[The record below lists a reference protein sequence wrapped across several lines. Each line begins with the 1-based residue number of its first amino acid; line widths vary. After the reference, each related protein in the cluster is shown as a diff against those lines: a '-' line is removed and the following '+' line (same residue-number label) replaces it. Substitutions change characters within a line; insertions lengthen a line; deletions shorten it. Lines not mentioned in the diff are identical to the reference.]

1 MKNNPSAFSETSLGS
16 GLALSVSDSILQ
28 TKIRVDEHRM
38 ARSQYG
44 IGTGSGHIEFYIYS
58 PNALAASA
66 VLDSTSSGHR
76 VCVGIVDGQASFSK
90 YVGQDTHGWGIE
102 PDGYV
107 WHNGAIVARFTAWT
121 LNDYIGIT
129 LDQVRQALT
138 FTKNGTV
145 LGSVDLPSES
155 AGAIIYYYAA
165 TVSGNPGDLAV
176 WANAGQTP
184 QRYPGSTVGGW
195 FHLGTGLVPLYLATE
210 PYICASDDETPNQKY
225 EGDLDRAQ
233 SPPNINRGVKF
244 WPWGSSAPSQLQ
256 RGGQIQ
262 LTILDPH
269 GDYDELTSLDIR
281 DQLVTISTVYQGE
294 PLSNATP
301 VLEAVIDRCEQPTD
315 QTKLLFCTDKL
326 ALLQSQLV
334 RPLFA
339 PNADPA
345 VAGKPWP
352 LSIGICR
359 TYVPPF
365 YDTANLKMA
374 AGDEFITAVG
384 KWRHGGREWGY
395 TIDYSVDVD
404 GKTFIATE
412 AQTAKV
418 TAETTTFGGTF
429 SESDVDILT
438 NSSGTGV
445 FGSAVAN
452 AHGQPDGWLGTGG
465 YFRDDPINT
474 VFQLV
479 GSSPN
484 KVLRQAQSADTVY
497 RLKRIGSSIAPG
509 ETCAYEVVVKLAPFY
524 GSGTDEFGNPIDI
537 PPAYLGFGCV
547 DTNSF
552 QFYLWKKFPVAD
564 PQFYHGGPAPSP
576 VTYRGTFT
584 NNQNLALP
592 LIFGFLCN
600 NLIQGSG
607 GITSLLEVESIR
619 VVSLPALLQN
629 VTLDGPG
636 LDGMLQDIFI
646 THGPLRADEYDP
658 TGAVAIDADTGYKCG
673 IHVSENET
681 QQCMD
686 VARPVLDSFCA
697 DAYVNRAGK
706 VSTVRLIAP
715 EDVDDADIAGTLT
728 ANDFQGYLQPFPD
741 NAENLRTRL
750 SGCKNYDPYS
760 ESDFANVSLDDV
772 PQIVRKQLEQQF
784 QWTVTANAVLSPKY
798 AAYATTA
805 APLPS
810 QLDREV
816 DGQTEISRVC
826 NLYTSPRHFYV
837 CTVFAKDGRTFEL
850 GDVWDVTYPFRDFE
864 DSSDLVSE
872 LSGAVAPTTRRLFL
886 AGIQEQPSEG
896 ISTLTLWGL

>member
-1 MKNNPSAFSETSLGS
+1 MKNNPSAFSETSLGR

-44 IGTGSGHIEFYIYS
+44 IGENSGHVEFYIYS

-66 VLDSTSSGHR
+66 VLDATSSGHR
-76 VCVGIVDGQASFSK
+76 VCVGIVDGQASFAK
-90 YVGQDTHGWGIE
+90 YVGEDAHGWGIE

-107 WHNGAIVARFTAWT
+107 WHNGAIVARFAAWT
-121 LNDYIGIT
+121 LNDYIGAT
-129 LDQVRQALT
+129 LDQVRQTLT
-138 FTKNGTV
+138 FKKGNTDLGTI
-145 LGSVDLPSES
+145 SLPSES

-195 FHLGTGLVPLYLATE
+195 FHLRTGLVPLYLATE
-210 PYICASDDETPNQKY
+210 PYICASDDEMPNQKF
-225 EGDLDRAQ
+225 EGDIDHAP
-233 SPPNINRGVKF
+233 SINRGVKF

-256 RGGQIQ
+256 RGSQIQ
-262 LTILDPH
+262 VSILDPH
-269 GDYDELTSLDIR
+269 GDYDELMSLDIR
-281 DQLVTISTVYQGE
+281 DQLVSISTVYQGDAF
-294 PLSNATP
+294 STATP
-301 VLEAVIDRCEQPTD
+301 ILEAVIDHCEKPTD
-315 QTKLLFCTDKL
+315 QTKTLFCADKL

-359 TYVPPF
+359 TYAPPF

-384 KWRHGGREWGY
+384 KWRHGGREWAY
-395 TIDYSVDVD
+395 TVNYSVDVD
-404 GKTFIATE
+404 GKTFIAAE
-412 AQTAKV
+412 PPTAKI

-429 SESDVDILT
+429 TENDVDILT

-452 AHGQPDGWLGTGG
+452 AHGQPDGWVGTGG

-474 VFQLV
+474 VFQLTGV
-479 GSSPN
+479 SPN
-484 KVLRQAQSADTVY
+484 KVLRQLQSADTVY
-497 RLKRIGSSIAPG
+497 RLKRSGSTVAPG
-509 ETCAYEVVVKLAPFY
+509 ETCAYEVVVKQAPYY
-524 GSGTDEFGNPIDI
+524 GPAVDAQGEPIDI
-537 PPAYLGFGCV
+537 LPAYLGFGGA
-547 DTNSF
+547 DSNSF
-552 QFYLWKKFPVAD
+552 QFYLWTKFPIAE
-564 PQFYHGGPAPSP
+564 PQFYHGGTPPAA

-584 NNQNLALP
+584 NNQNIALP
-592 LIFGFLCN
+592 VIFGFLCN
-600 NLIQGSG
+600 NMNQGSG
-607 GITSLLEVESIR
+607 GITSLLDVENIR
-619 VVSLPALLQN
+619 VVELPALLQN

-636 LDGMLQDIFI
+636 LDGMLQDIFV

-658 TGAVAIDADTGYKCG
+658 AGAVAIDAATGYKYG

-681 QQCMD
+681 PQCMD
-686 VARPVLDSFCA
+686 VARPVLDSCCA
-697 DAYVNRAGK
+697 DSYVNRAGK
-706 VSTVRLIAP
+706 VATVRLIAP
-715 EDVDDADIAGTLT
+715 EDVDDADIAFTLT

-760 ESDFANVSLDDV
+760 EADFANVSLDDV
-772 PQIVRKQLEQQF
+772 PQIVRKQLEQPF

-798 AAYATTA
+798 DYATSA
-805 APLPS
+805 DPLPS
-810 QLDREV
+810 QLDREA
-816 DGQTEISRVC
+816 DGQTEITRVC
-826 NLYTSPRHFYV
+826 KFYEEPRNFYV
-837 CTVFAKDGRTFEL
+837 GTVFVKAGRSFEI
-850 GDVWDVTYPFRDFE
+850 GQVGDVTYPFRDFE
-864 DSSDLVSE
+864 DDADLVSE

-886 AGIQEQPSEG
+886 ADIQESG
-896 ISTLTLWGL
+896 DGLLSLVFWGL